1 MLDCA
6 ADSHRN
12 IHPMKL
18 DQNEVEKI
26 AHLARVEIS
35 HEEARAYAADLSDI
49 LDLVAQMDAVD
60 TDAIEPM
67 AHPHEAPLR
76 LRKDEVTESN
86 QREKLM
92 ANAPMAENGLFLVPK
107 VIE

>member
-1 MLDCA
+1 
-6 ADSHRN
+6 
-12 IHPMKL
+12 MKL
-18 DQNEVEKI
+18 NKSEVESI

-35 HEEARAYAADLSDI
+35 AEQARAYAADLSSI
-49 LDLVAQMDAVD
+49 LDLVAQMNAVD

-76 LRKDEVTESN
+76 LRDDAVTETN

-92 ANAPMAENGLFLVPK
+92 ANAPAAENGLFLVPR